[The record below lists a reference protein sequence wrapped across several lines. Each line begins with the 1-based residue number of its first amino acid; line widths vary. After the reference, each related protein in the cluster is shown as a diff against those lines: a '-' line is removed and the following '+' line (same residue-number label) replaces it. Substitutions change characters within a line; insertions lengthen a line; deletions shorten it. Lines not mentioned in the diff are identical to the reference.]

1 MQASRNSYIYVTFQY
16 TLMDFRDVLRKLDK
30 LQEENYQGIT
40 SREFAE
46 TSRMDISP
54 EESKV
59 YLHRLYKMNLASRR
73 IDANAITGRG
83 RRPYRYRLSKQGES
97 YLNYLS
103 SPKARVK
110 DKGLVRVMTDL
121 LNAEKAAEAV
131 ELFQSVEKTHPDDE
145 ELYVARQYYYKAL
158 SMKTK

>member
-1 MQASRNSYIYVTFQY
+1 MSHSYIP
-16 TLMDFRDVLRKLDK
+16 LEMDFRDVLKELNE
-30 LQEENYQGIT
+30 LQKKNEGGTT

-46 TSRMDISP
+46 QSVLKISP

-59 YLHRLYKMNLASRR
+59 YLHRLYKMNLSSRR
-73 IDANAITGRG
+73 IDEKAIVGRG

-103 SPKARVK
+103 SPRARIK
-110 DKGLVRVMTDL
+110 DKGLVKVMTDL
-121 LNAEKAAEAV
+121 IRANKAAEAV
-131 ELFQSVEKTHPDDE
+131 NLFNSVEKEHPDND

-158 SMKTK
+158 HMSKKK

>member
-1 MQASRNSYIYVTFQY
+1 
-16 TLMDFRDVLRKLDK
+16 MDFRDVLRKLNE
-30 LQEENYQGIT
+30 LQSEKDNGVT

-46 TSRMDISP
+46 TSGLTISP

-73 IDANAITGRG
+73 IDEDALTGRG

-103 SPKARVK
+103 SPTAKVK
-110 DKGLVRVMTDL
+110 DKGLVGVMTDL
-121 LNAEKAAEAV
+121 LRANKAAEAV
-131 ELFQSVEKTHPDDE
+131 NLFRTVEKKHPDDE
-145 ELYVARQYYYKAL
+145 ELYVAKQYYYKAL
-158 SMKTK
+158 SMMKK